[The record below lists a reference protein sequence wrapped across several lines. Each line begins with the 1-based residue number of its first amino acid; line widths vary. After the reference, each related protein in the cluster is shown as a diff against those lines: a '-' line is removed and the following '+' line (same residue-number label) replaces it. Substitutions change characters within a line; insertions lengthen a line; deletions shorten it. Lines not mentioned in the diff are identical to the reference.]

1 MALPMIPDWLKLRDG
16 SLNLGLGAQTVVV
29 ILNGQPQ
36 YRLDARPAGG
46 QFMCAITQTT
56 NGKRFDA
63 NAKFATLDA
72 ALVGGLD
79 QLRESLGW

>member
-1 MALPMIPDWLKLRDG
+1 
-16 SLNLGLGAQTVVV
+16 
-29 ILNGQPQ
+29 
-36 YRLDARPAGG
+36 
-46 QFMCAITQTT
+46 MCAITQTT

-63 NAKFATLDA
+63 AAKFATLDA